1 MDKPSDAAET
11 TPAISGAS
19 MRAPLALTL
28 FAAAGLLAACNQR
41 SQPPEPPRTAQAPPA
56 APAPAPEQAPA
67 PQPAALQAPTGFRH
81 EDGFRATGYL
91 MPLEANPVRVQNYRL
106 ANITL
111 GAPSDFS
118 EWEGGRRASEFGPV
132 MLEFERQGGQTVNL
146 RVLPTAYNVS
156 SRTLSFAGTAPNLG
170 PVVLQAQID
179 PAALRAAM
187 NSGETTSQPVARGSL
202 SVGGQRFDNL
212 AFSYFAGD

>member
-1 MDKPSDAAET
+1 
-11 TPAISGAS
+11 
-19 MRAPLALTL
+19 MRAPLAL
-28 FAAAGLLAACNQR
+28 ALLAGVSLLTACNQ
-41 SQPPEPPRTAQAPPA
+41 PAQAPAPPKVANA
-56 APAPAPEQAPA
+56 APAPAPAPTPPPT
-67 PQPAALQAPTGFRH
+67 PQTASLEAPTGFHH

-91 MPLEANPVRVQNYRL
+91 MPLEAHPVRVENYRL

-111 GAPSDFS
+111 GSPSDFS

-132 MLEFERQGGQTVNL
+132 MLEFERQGGQSVNV

-170 PVVLQAQID
+170 PVVLQAQLD
-179 PAALRAAM
+179 SAALRAAM
-187 NSGETTSQPVARGSL
+187 NSGETTTQPVARGSL
-202 SVGGQRFDNL
+202 TVGGQRFDNL